1 MKKYKLQQWLPFFI
15 AMAFFAGCSKKN
27 YLQSSAAVI
36 DNKYKNTKTAS
47 AYNYTAP
54 HVIIISDEL
63 AKSNRDGE
71 MYFDNEYGYRYWRF
85 CDGKYYLDSK
95 YESGASPDKKS
106 AKKKLKKQNKK
117 NTTEHEAEDI
127 VNQ

>member
-27 YLQSSAAVI
+27 YLQTSAADI

-47 AYNYTAP
+47 AYTAP
-54 HVIIISDEL
+54 QVITISDEL

-71 MYFDNEYGYRYWRF
+71 MYFDNEHGYRYWRF

-106 AKKKLKKQNKK
+106 AKKKLKKQSKK
-117 NTTEHEAEDI
+117 NTTEHEAEDV